1 MSIYSQFHIKVMFAD
16 DNKTLFPLPLE
27 CREEVTFEVDETK
40 LKDYLSALLGSY
52 LDDGEQ
58 PFCFFIREMLADGAS
73 GREWLYYGDE
83 LLGTDSDSAT
93 EESCRPIFKEQD
105 VVHVVYDD
113 RLTAGIIV
121 SHLPNEDAYKLLID
135 NGDEMLSLVKTPSSR
150 VPPIRL
156 EYHLPR
162 PLMGFLLQHFRTL
175 ANIKKPPRHKVGRKL
190 PYLSG

>member
-1 MSIYSQFHIKVMFAD
+1 MFAD
-16 DNKTLFPLPLE
+16 DNKNLFPLPLE
-27 CREEVTFEVDETK
+27 CREVITFEENETK

-58 PFCFFIREMLADGAS
+58 PFCFLIREMLTDGAS

-113 RLTAGIIV
+113 RLTAGIVV
-121 SHLPNEDAYKLLID
+121 SHLSEEDAYKLLID
-135 NGDEMLSLVKTPSSR
+135 NGDGMLSLVQIPSSR
-150 VPPIRL
+150 VLPIRW

-162 PLMGFLLQHFRTL
+162 PLLGFLRQHFRTL
-175 ANIKKPPRHKVGRKL
+175 TNK
-190 PYLSG
+190 